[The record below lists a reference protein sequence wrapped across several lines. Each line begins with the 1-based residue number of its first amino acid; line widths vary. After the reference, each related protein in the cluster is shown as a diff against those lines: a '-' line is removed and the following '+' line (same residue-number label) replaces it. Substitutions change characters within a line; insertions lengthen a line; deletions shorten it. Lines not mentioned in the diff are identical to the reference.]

1 MKLIKVLL
9 SQKGGKSMKG
19 KLLIFS
25 GIVGI
30 ILLFLSCGNEP
41 PPPFFAGSGKDSI
54 AIKTLLEE
62 SEFLK
67 LYLFESS
74 MFGAENY
81 LVPVELKRGVYFDS
95 LLKKDRPFMKFFP
108 KGFGRKK
115 ISERDSFNII
125 FIKDTTCHVY
135 LIREFR
141 DSLYILTDSVTPYIA
156 DSGYYANYFVSKET
170 LIAKPFNAISWQVAY
185 FEPVKKDTEERE
197 WRLKKIS
204 GCQIIFAPDQEKAP
218 IFYRPF
224 GVIVSSPTK
233 TCTIFELEYQRTA
246 DPSCSL
252 KFSNR
257 RLFYVDEGDYESK
270 DSLLYLPMDSLKVSC
285 NYWLNP
291 DDSVY
296 TFVYYK
302 DKNNNWQR
310 ILSSQKFILPEG
322 FNRFYVEG
330 ITYECL
336 THIKKEPRAI
346 IWGIA
351 TRVK

>member
-1 MKLIKVLL
+1 MKA
-9 SQKGGKSMKG
+9 

-25 GIVGI
+25 GIIGI

-41 PPPFFAGSGKDSI
+41 PPPFFSGDGKDSA
-54 AIKTLLEE
+54 AIKTLLE
-62 SEFLK
+62 SEVLR
-67 LYLFESS
+67 LYLFEDQ
-74 MFGAENY
+74 MFGEGNY
-81 LVPVELKRGVYFDS
+81 LVPVSLRRGAYFDS

-108 KGFGRKK
+108 KAFGRKK
-115 ISERDSFNII
+115 ISQRDSFNII

-135 LIREFR
+135 LIREFK
-141 DSLYILTDSVTPYIA
+141 DSLYILTDSVTPYLV
-156 DSGYYANYFVSKET
+156 DSGYYANRFIAKET
-170 LIAKPFNAISWQVAY
+170 LIIKPFNAISWQVAF
-185 FEPVKKDTEERE
+185 FEPVKKDTEPRD
-197 WRLKKIS
+197 WKLKKIS
-204 GCQIIFAPDQEKAP
+204 GCQIIFSPDAEVAP

-224 GVIVSSPTK
+224 GVIISSPTK
-233 TCTIFELEYQRTA
+233 TCTVFALEYQRTQ

-257 RLFYVDEGDYESK
+257 RLFYVEEGNYK
-270 DSLLYLPMDSLKVSC
+270 HQDSLLYLPPDSLKVTC
-285 NYWLNP
+285 GYWLNP

-296 TFVYYK
+296 TFVYYR
-302 DKNNNWQR
+302 DKQNNQWQR

>member
-1 MKLIKVLL
+1 MKD
-9 SQKGGKSMKG
+9 

-25 GIVGI
+25 GIIGI

-41 PPPFFAGSGKDSI
+41 PLPFFAGDEKDST
-54 AIKTLLEE
+54 AIKTLLKE

-67 LYLFESS
+67 LYPFESS
-74 MFGAENY
+74 MFGRETVSVA
-81 LVPVELKRGVYFDS
+81 LKRGVYFDS

-108 KGFGRKK
+108 KAFGRKK
-115 ISERDSFNII
+115 ISQKDSFNII
-125 FIKDTTCHVY
+125 FIKDTTCQVY
-135 LIREFR
+135 LVREFK
-141 DSLYILTDSVTPYIA
+141 DSLYILTDSITPYIA
-156 DSGYYANYFVSKET
+156 DSGYYANYFVSRET
-170 LIAKPFNAISWQVAY
+170 IILKPFNALSWQVAF
-185 FEPVKKDTEERE
+185 FEPVKKDTERRE
-197 WRLKKIS
+197 WKLKKIS
-204 GCQIIFAPDQEKAP
+204 GCQIIYAPDVEKAP
-218 IFYRPF
+218 VFYRPF
-224 GVIVSSPTK
+224 GVIISSPTK
-233 TCTIFELEYQRTA
+233 TCTVFQLEYQRTF

-257 RLFYVDEGDYESK
+257 RLFYVEEGNYEKK
-270 DSLLYLPMDSLKVSC
+270 DSLLYLPKDSLKVTC

-302 DKNNNWQR
+302 DNNKWQR
-310 ILSSQKFILPEG
+310 VLSFQKFVLSEG

>member
-1 MKLIKVLL
+1 MSMKAKLSIFIGVISIVLL
-9 SQKGGKSMKG
+9 F
-19 KLLIFS
+19 I
-25 GIVGI
+25 
-30 ILLFLSCGNEP
+30 SCGNEP
-41 PPPFFAGSGKDSI
+41 PPPFFSGDGKDSA
-54 AIKTLLEE
+54 AIKTLLE
-62 SEFLK
+62 SEVLQVH
-67 LYLFESS
+67 LFEDN
-74 MFGAENY
+74 MFGEENY
-81 LVPVELKRGVYFDS
+81 LVPVALTRGTYFDS

-108 KGFGRKK
+108 KAFGRKK
-115 ISERDSFNII
+115 ISQRDSFNIV

-135 LIREFR
+135 LIREFK
-141 DSLYILTDSVTPYIA
+141 DSLYILTDSVTPYLA
-156 DSGYYANYFVSKET
+156 DSGYYANRFIAKET
-170 LIAKPFNAISWQVAY
+170 LIVKPFDAISWQVAY
-185 FEPVKKDTEERE
+185 FEPVKKDTEPRE
-197 WRLKKIS
+197 WKLKKIS
-204 GCQIIFAPDQEKAP
+204 GCQIIYAPDAEKAP
-218 IFYRPF
+218 IFYSPF

-257 RLFYVDEGDYESK
+257 RLFYIDEGEYEKK
-270 DSLLYLPMDSLKVSC
+270 DSLLYLPMDSLRVTC
-285 NYWLNP
+285 RYWLNP

-302 DKNNNWQR
+302 DKETNNWQR
-310 ILSSQKFILPEG
+310 ILSSQKFVLPEG